1 MINPGPVWGDR
12 GEAQLTISYFLTQG
26 CRVCSWRALETRR
39 EDRVPSEYKRADLQ
53 VCVHKSMSAHVHK
66 HAGAR
71 SVQVQCAQGEE
82 GGEEG

>member
-12 GEAQLTISYFLTQG
+12 GEAQLTVSYFLTQG
-26 CRVCSWRALETRR
+26 CRICSWRALETQG

-53 VCVHKSMSAHVHK
+53 VCVHKSTSARVHK
-66 HAGAR
+66 PM
-71 SVQVQCAQGEE
+71 SVHVQCALGEE